1 MCQLN
6 HHVLTDTITIIMRHE
21 NITVYRMKDDLARI
35 RDKQAYFHP
44 SAILPAVMASRAC
57 NTQ

>member
-1 MCQLN
+1 MYQSN
-6 HHVLTDTITIIMRHE
+6 HVLADAITIIMRHE

-44 SAILPAVMASRAC
+44 SAILPAAMASQAC